1 MKRERKEPLKFR
13 ERDVTATVV
22 RTRKP
27 AAAQAHKAKAPKTTA
42 SSNSAIETN
51 LYDIWMPPSVAMST
65 RDIAPHLQLLEDQLM
80 VVGLEYDCWGYRMAR
95 ATHGVHNGGYYWET
109 MIVPSDRADQ
119 QGNVRVGWS
128 TRLGELQAPAGY
140 DKHSYGYRD
149 LDGSKTHN
157 GNRVNFG
164 ASFGPGDVVGCY
176 LYLSMDD
183 SRKNQMR
190 FFKNGVDQGVAFSG
204 SEITQGIYF
213 PAVSIYKTAQVR
225 INFGPS
231 MIFRHNIYGAN
242 AVSEVQPMSPEDRKE
257 HEIRIQ
263 GIREEIIAHHQKV
276 ASLPKV
282 DPAAGES
289 SQAMD
294 VAKLPE
300 K

>member
-1 MKRERKEPLKFR
+1 
-13 ERDVTATVV
+13 
-22 RTRKP
+22 
-27 AAAQAHKAKAPKTTA
+27 
-42 SSNSAIETN
+42 
-51 LYDIWMPPSVAMST
+51 
-65 RDIAPHLQLLEDQLM
+65 
-80 VVGLEYDCWGYRMAR
+80 
-95 ATHGVHNGGYYWET
+95 

-164 ASFGPGDVVGCY
+164 ASFGHGDVVGCY

-257 HEIRIQ
+257 HEKRIQ
-263 GIREEIIAHHQKV
+263 GMRDEIKGHYQRSQQVIAAAV
-276 ASLPKV
+276 GDA
-282 DPAAGES
+282 AAGEA
-289 SQAMD
+289 SQAMV
-294 VAKLPE
+294 VAE